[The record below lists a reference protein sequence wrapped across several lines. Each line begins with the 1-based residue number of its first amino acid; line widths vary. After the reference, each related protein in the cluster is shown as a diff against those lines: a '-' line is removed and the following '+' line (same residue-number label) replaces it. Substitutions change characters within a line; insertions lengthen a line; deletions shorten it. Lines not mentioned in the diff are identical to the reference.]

1 MFDMRRREFIA
12 MLGGATAAWPVSAH
26 AQQPMPVVGF
36 LHARSAAASTSQMIA
51 FRAGLN
57 ENGFVD
63 GSNVIVDV
71 RWAEGHY
78 DRLVPLMTDL
88 KQKPL
93 SIVATGGGPA
103 AAFGDSASSF
113 DLAYARRGSLSRNH
127 ASFMAARRGAFQPTP
142 RCRRPKNKTPRQ
154 RGFAGR
160 RTGQRGS
167 GDRGCRRNAP
177 SDL

>member
-1 MFDMRRREFIA
+1 
-12 MLGGATAAWPVSAH
+12 
-26 AQQPMPVVGF
+26 MPVVGF

-57 ENGFVD
+57 ENGFVY

-78 DRLVPLMTDL
+78 DRLVPLIDL

-113 DLAYARRGSLSRNH
+113 DLAYAWRGSLSRNH
-127 ASFMAARRGAFQPTP
+127 ASFMAARRGASNQRRDVGGQKTKP
-142 RCRRPKNKTPRQ
+142 RVSGVLPVGARA
-154 RGFAGR
+154 AGI
-160 RTGQRGS
+160 GGS
-167 GDRGCRRNAP
+167 GLPPQRAF
-177 SDL
+177 